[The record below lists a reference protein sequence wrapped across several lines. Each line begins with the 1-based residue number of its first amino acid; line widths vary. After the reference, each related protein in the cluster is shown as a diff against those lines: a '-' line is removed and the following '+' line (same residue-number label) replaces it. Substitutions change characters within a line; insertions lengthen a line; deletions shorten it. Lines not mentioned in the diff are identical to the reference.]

1 MKTDHIERNVRLR
14 SRLDDPDEPL
24 EMLGFTIA
32 RYKFACKWLRE
43 TDDVLEIGSGEGFG
57 CNFLA
62 RHVAQVTGFD
72 CDAAA
77 IARAAA
83 MYRRD
88 NLRFMVDDI
97 IHPQRPP
104 TPRFDAVVALEMIEH
119 VTQADGQRMVANC
132 AGFLRDGGLLV
143 LSTPRARPDRSVSR
157 QVHHLFEYDYD
168 TLVATLTPHFER
180 VMVFCQ
186 NDEYIYAGH
195 PSTAW
200 NFMAL
205 GFR

>member
-1 MKTDHIERNVRLR
+1 MKTEHIERNVRLR

-24 EMLGFTIA
+24 EMLGFAIA
-32 RYKFACKWLRE
+32 RYKFACKWLRA
-43 TDDVLEIGSGEGFG
+43 TDTLLEVGSGEGFG

-62 RHVAQVTGFD
+62 RHVAAVTGID
-72 CDAAA
+72 CDAEAV
-77 IARAAA
+77 ARATT

-88 NLRFMVDDI
+88 NLQFRVADI
-97 IHPQRPP
+97 VQPP
-104 TPRFDAVVALEMIEH
+104 PPPPRFDAVVALEMIEH
-119 VTQADGQRMVANC
+119 VSQSDGAAMVANC
-132 AGFLRDGGLLV
+132 AKYLRAGGLLI

-157 QVHHLFEYDYD
+157 AVHHLFEYDYD
-168 TLVATLTPHFER
+168 TLLATLNPHFER
-180 VMVFCQ
+180 VMIFCQ

-200 NFMAL
+200 NFIAL